1 MVSQKSRTQIKLYP
15 MNVLID
21 PPEGG
26 LKNASIVT
34 TSQILTVSRERL
46 ERKLG
51 RLGSAK
57 MYAVNRAIRLSLA
70 LD

>member
-1 MVSQKSRTQIKLYP
+1 
-15 MNVLID
+15 MNVLIE
-21 PPEGG
+21 PPDGG
-26 LKNASIVT
+26 LKNISIIT

-46 ERKLG
+46 ERKLD

-57 MYAVNRAIRLSLA
+57 MDAVNRAIRLSLA

>member
-1 MVSQKSRTQIKLYP
+1 
-15 MNVLID
+15 MNVLIE
-21 PPEGG
+21 PPDGG
-26 LKNASIVT
+26 LKNISIVT

-46 ERKLG
+46 ERKLD

-57 MYAVNRAIRLSLA
+57 MDAVNRAIRLSLA